1 MTFDAFFAF
10 VGALLC
16 SGLAAF
22 VFFENPRAF
31 VHQVFAGA
39 MSALALMQTFVGME
53 AQAVLAEE
61 VMRWESLGLI
71 AASFVPG
78 CWLLFSVSFARS
90 NYGELIARWKWFILT
105 AFIIPL
111 GLVTIFQNAFF
122 TNVPHFDTSSGWVMP
137 LGWAGYAFYLCLL
150 LIAVVILMNL
160 ERTLRV
166 FTGSMRWQ
174 IKFMILG
181 LGSLFAVQI
190 YAYSQ
195 ALLFSFMN
203 NATRIIVSSAIIV
216 ADSLIIISLIRHRL
230 LNVDIYIS
238 RTVLYNSIT
247 VLIIGG
253 YLLTVGVI
261 AKVINHLGGSRA
273 LPLGTFFIFLSSVS
287 LTIILLSDQLRQKI
301 KQLISRHFYRS
312 RYDYRQEWTTFTQ
325 RTTSLVDVKDLCAVV
340 VKMVSDTFGVS
351 AVTIWLLDD
360 RAQERIIVGAST
372 AFSGTQVSALEG
384 LEQST
389 VPLVH
394 YMCGQSL
401 PVDFDR
407 PDAKARALKE
417 SNPDYFRQARIR
429 YGASL
434 VAGQQLLGLMTLN
447 NRLTEEPFSLEDF
460 DLLKTLSD
468 QAAASLLNLN
478 LSKRLL
484 KAKEMEAF
492 QTLSAFF
499 IHDLKNLASKLS
511 LMVQNLPIHYDNPEF
526 RDDMLRV
533 ISGSVKKM
541 NAMCGRLSLLT
552 TKLDLHRVEADLNE
566 LVHATLTDLQT
577 LLKIP
582 LSQELRP
589 VPKLVMD
596 PEQLQKVL
604 ANLILNANE
613 AVDAHGAIQVST
625 NWIDGWVMF
634 SVTDNGC
641 GMSRAFMERS
651 LFQPFQTTKSQGLGI
666 GLFHSKMIVEAHQ
679 GRIEVESEEGKGS
692 TFKVFIPGS
701 QNAQVVSLLS

>member
-1 MTFDAFFAF
+1 MTFDALLAFA
-10 VGALLC
+10 GALLC
-16 SGLAAF
+16 GGLAVF

-39 MSALALMQTFVGME
+39 MSALALMQTFVGMG
-53 AQAVLAEE
+53 AQAVFAEE
-61 VMRWESLGLI
+61 VVRWEYLGLI

-90 NYGELIARWKWFILT
+90 NYGELVARWKWFILT
-105 AFIIPL
+105 AFVIPL

-122 TNVPHFDTSSGWVMP
+122 TDVPRFDTSSGWVMP
-137 LGWAGYAFYLCLL
+137 LGWPGYAFYLCSLL
-150 LIAVVILMNL
+150 SAVVILMNL

-166 FTGSMRWQ
+166 FTGSMRWR

-203 NATRIIVSSAIIV
+203 VSTRIIVSSAIIV
-216 ADSLIIISLIRHRL
+216 ADSLILSSLIRHRL

-273 LPLGTFFIFLSSVS
+273 LPLGIFFIFLSSVS

-340 VKMVSDTFGVS
+340 AKMVSETFGVS

-360 RAQERIIVGAST
+360 GAQERIMVGAST
-372 AFSGTQVSALEG
+372 AFSGTQVSSLG
-384 LEQST
+384 GIEQSA

-394 YMCGQSL
+394 YMCDQSL

-407 PDAKARALKE
+407 PDTKARALKE
-417 SNPDYFRQARIR
+417 SNPDCFRQARIR
-429 YGASL
+429 YCAPL

-447 NRLTEEPFSLEDF
+447 NRSTEEPFSLEDF

-468 QAAASLLNLN
+468 QAAANLLNLN
-478 LSKRLL
+478 LSQRLM

-499 IHDLKNLASKLS
+499 VHDLKNLASKLS
-511 LMVQNLPIHYDNPEF
+511 LMVQNLPTHYDNPEF

-533 ISGSVKKM
+533 ISGSVTKM
-541 NAMCGRLSLLT
+541 NVMCSRLALLT
-552 TKLDLHRVEADLNE
+552 TKIDLHRIEADLNE
-566 LVHATLTDLQT
+566 LVNVTLADLQT
-577 LLKIP
+577 LLKIQ

-589 VPKLVMD
+589 VPKLIMD

-604 ANLILNANE
+604 ANLILNAHE
-613 AVDAHGAIQVST
+613 AVGTHGEIQVST
-625 NWIDGWVMF
+625 DWIDGWVVL

-641 GMSRAFMERS
+641 GMSRVFMECS

-666 GLFHSKMIVEAHQ
+666 GLFHSKMIVEAHR

-701 QNAQVVSLLS
+701 QNVKAVNLLS